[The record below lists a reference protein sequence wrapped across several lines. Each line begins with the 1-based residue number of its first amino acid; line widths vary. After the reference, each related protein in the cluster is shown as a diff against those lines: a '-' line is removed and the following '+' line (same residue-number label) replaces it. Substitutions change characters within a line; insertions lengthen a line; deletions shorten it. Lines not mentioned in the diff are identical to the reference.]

1 MAAAKSKRGKAQKRD
16 AKGRFADEGK
26 TDAERGRLFNVRNAA
41 IAVGLAAAVGGVAYY
56 ARKGATGK
64 EKPGEMISRASGGAA
79 TTNLGKGVR
88 LTPKQTGTMVGAIT
102 NGIYQSRNHGVV
114 ALTYGD
120 ERTLGV
126 LERHGLMRQQ
136 SHPEGTPS
144 DIRKYRHYVPTEA
157 GVQAMVRAGRFTQR
171 DYMTWKNNWK
181 KSGRSF

>member
-1 MAAAKSKRGKAQKRD
+1 MAAAKSKGGKAQKRD
-16 AKGRFADEGK
+16 PNGRFADEGK
-26 TDAERGRLFNVRNAA
+26 GDAERGRLFNVRNVA
-41 IAVGLAAAVGGVAYY
+41 IAAGLAAAVGGAAYY

-64 EKPGEMISRASGGAA
+64 EKPGEMIARASGGTQ

-88 LTPKQTGTMVGAIT
+88 LTPKQTSTMVGAVT

-120 ERTLGV
+120 ERTCGV

-144 DIRKYRHYVPTEA
+144 DIKKYRHYVPTDD
-157 GVQAMVRAGRFTQR
+157 GVKAMVRAGRFSQK
-171 DYMTWKNNWK
+171 DYMAWKNAWK
-181 KSGRSF
+181 KGGRL